1 MKNIALYTCILSL
14 WLGCQVKDKHEGHD
28 KNAPKVYYTCSMDP
42 QVMESKPGK
51 CPICK
56 MELTPITL
64 DQIQSN
70 GIKLSD
76 DQIRLA
82 NIKTKIIYLDY
93 LDQQIVATGTVIE
106 NENNVH
112 FINGRIEGRV
122 DKLYFKTKGA
132 SVNKGQVLYEI
143 YSEMLASAQSE
154 FITNWKLLLQNPT
167 DVLLNN
173 INKGVTNKLLLWGI
187 SESQIEQLKT
197 RDKPLIPFPIK
208 SPASGIIRAVRI
220 SEGSTIMEGQPIF
233 ELTEYKSLWVDAQF
247 YQNETVQINSG
258 NTVDV
263 FIEGMSD
270 ESIKGKVIQIL
281 PQVSPS
287 STVIVVRILITP
299 TNSLVRPGMQAS
311 IAWHKEAKKSLIVP
325 SNAILREAAGNT
337 LWIKNKQEIY
347 EPRMVQIGEVYG
359 SRVEV
364 LDGLVEGE
372 EVVISGSYLLQSEYV
387 FKKGINP
394 MAGHD
399 MSNM

>member
-1 MKNIALYTCILSL
+1 MKNIALYTFILTL
-14 WLGCQVKDKHEGHD
+14 WLSCKVKDKHDEHD
-28 KNAPKVYYTCSMDP
+28 HNAPKVYYTCSMDP

-56 MELTPITL
+56 MDLTPITL

-82 NIKTKIIYLDY
+82 NIKTKIIHLEY
-93 LDQQIVATGTVIE
+93 LDQQVVATGTVIE

-112 FINGRIEGRV
+112 FVNGRMEGRI

-132 SVNKGQVLYEI
+132 SVNKGQILYEI
-143 YSEMLASAQSE
+143 YSEMLASTQSE
-154 FITNWKLLLQNPT
+154 FINNWKLLLQNPN
-167 DVLLNN
+167 DILLKN

-187 SESQIEQLKT
+187 TESQIEQLKT
-197 RDKPLIPFPIK
+197 VSKPVIPFPIK

-220 SEGSTIMEGQPIF
+220 SEGTTIMEGQPIF

-247 YQNETVQINSG
+247 YQNETVHINQG
-258 NTVDV
+258 NTIDV
-263 FIEGMSD
+263 FIEGMPG
-270 ESIKGKVIQIL
+270 ESIKGQVIQIL

-287 STVIVVRILITP
+287 STVIIVRILIKP

-311 IAWHKEAKKSLIVP
+311 VTWHKEEKKSLIVP

-359 SRVEV
+359 SRVEI
-364 LDGLVEGE
+364 LSGLEEGE
-372 EVVISGSYLLQSEYV
+372 EVVISGSYLLNSEYI
-387 FKKGINP
+387 FKKGTNP

-399 MSNM
+399 MSKM

>member
-1 MKNIALYTCILSL
+1 MKNIALYSVILFL
-14 WLGCQVKDKHEGHD
+14 WLGCQSKDKHEEHD
-28 KNAPKVYYTCSMDP
+28 KKGPKVYYTCSMDP
-42 QVMESKPGK
+42 QVMEPQPGK

-82 NIKTKIIYLDY
+82 NIKTKIIALGY
-93 LDQQIVATGTVIE
+93 LDQQVVATGTVIE

-112 FINGRIEGRV
+112 FINARIEGRV
-122 DKLYFKTKGA
+122 DKLNFKTKGA

-143 YSEMLASAQSE
+143 YSEMLASTQSE
-154 FITNWKLLLQNPT
+154 FINNWKLLLQNPT
-167 DVLLNN
+167 DILLLN
-173 INKGVTNKLLLWGI
+173 INKSVSNKLLLWGI
-187 SESQIEQLKT
+187 SESQIQQLKILG
-197 RDKPLIPFPIK
+197 KPIIPFPIQ
-208 SPASGIIRAVRI
+208 SPTSGIIRAVRI
-220 SEGSTIMEGQPIF
+220 SEGSTLMEGQPIF

-258 NTVDV
+258 NIVDV
-263 FIEGMSD
+263 FIEGMSE

-299 TNSLVRPGMQAS
+299 KNSLVRPGMQAN
-311 IAWHKEAKKSLIVP
+311 IAWHKEGKKSLIVP
-325 SNAILREAAGNT
+325 SNAVLREAAGNT
-337 LWIKNKQEIY
+337 VWIKNKKEIY
-347 EPRMVQIGEVYG
+347 EPKMVHIGEVYG
-359 SRVEV
+359 SRVEI
-364 LDGLVEGE
+364 LHGLAEGD

-387 FKKGINP
+387 FKKGNNP

-399 MSNM
+399 M